1 MSFPSDVDRKPSVS
15 SLLSNDTRTAEGRTY
30 LKLAKSRS
38 ITVRNGKV
46 PPYTI
51 HLYPNTR
58 FMRFVLGMTRNCPV
72 CPWQAYPMECVWNK
86 NGTWNL
92 SAYPDVGRP
101 SCVAVV
107 TGLPW
112 YIAMM
117 GNRFD

>member
-1 MSFPSDVDRKPSVS
+1 
-15 SLLSNDTRTAEGRTY
+15 
-30 LKLAKSRS
+30 
-38 ITVRNGKV
+38 
-46 PPYTI
+46 
-51 HLYPNTR
+51 
-58 FMRFVLGMTRNCPV
+58 
-72 CPWQAYPMECVWNK
+72 MECVWNK